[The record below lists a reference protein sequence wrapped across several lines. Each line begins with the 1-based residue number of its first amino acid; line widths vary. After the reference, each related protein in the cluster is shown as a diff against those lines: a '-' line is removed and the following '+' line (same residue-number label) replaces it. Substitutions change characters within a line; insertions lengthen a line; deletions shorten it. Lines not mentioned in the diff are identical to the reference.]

1 MNARMMVPLIDLV
14 FLTLGSVL
22 VAMTQMERVESIAVD
37 VARVGRGAA
46 IVQRGELEVLSVT
59 PDGLRLGQRAIAPRE
74 LADAV
79 AHKRVVIRAERSMP
93 TQRTLAV
100 LAEVLAAGAEAS
112 IEVNQAGDPA
122 GPRGSR

>member
-59 PDGLRLGQRAIAPRE
+59 PEGLRLGERSIAPAE

-79 AHKRVVIRAERSMP
+79 AGKRVVIRAERTMP

-100 LAEVLAAGAEAS
+100 LAEVLDAGAEAS
-112 IEVNQAGDPA
+112 IEVNQAGDPV

>member
-22 VAMTQMERVESIAVD
+22 VAMTQMERVEAIAVD

-46 IVQRGELEVLSVT
+46 NVRRGELNVLSVT
-59 PDGLRLGQRAIAPRE
+59 PGGVRLGQRVLSPAE
-74 LADAV
+74 LPAAV
-79 AHKRVVIRAERSMP
+79 AGKRVVIRADRSMP

-100 LAEVLAAGAEAS
+100 LAEVLDAGADAS
-112 IEVNQAGDPA
+112 IEVRQTGSPS
-122 GPRGSR
+122 GGRGSR

>member
-22 VAMTQMERVESIAVD
+22 VAMTQMERVESIAVG

-59 PDGLRLGQRAIAPRE
+59 PEGLRLGERAIAPAE

-79 AHKRVVIRAERSMP
+79 AGKRVVIRAERSMP

-100 LAEVLAAGAEAS
+100 LAEVLDAGAEAS
-112 IEVNQAGDPA
+112 IEVNQAGDPV

>member
-1 MNARMMVPLIDLV
+1 MNSRMMVPLIDLV

-37 VARVGRGAA
+37 VARVGQGSA

-59 PDGLRLGQRAIAPRE
+59 PEGLILGENLLAPE
-74 LADAV
+74 QLARAV
-79 AHKRVVIRAERSMP
+79 AGKRIVIRAEKSMP

-100 LAEVLAAGAEAS
+100 LADVLNAGAEAS
-112 IEVNQAGDPA
+112 IEVKQDR
-122 GPRGSR
+122 GPNRGQGSR